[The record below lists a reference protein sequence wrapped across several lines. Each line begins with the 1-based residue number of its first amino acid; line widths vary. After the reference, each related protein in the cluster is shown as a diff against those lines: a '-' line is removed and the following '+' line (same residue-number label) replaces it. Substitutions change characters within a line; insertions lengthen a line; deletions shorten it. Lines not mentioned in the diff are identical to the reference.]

1 MRPSSLRNVRTIW
14 YPEIRRFCP
23 TIPIILAGT
32 QADLR
37 YLLHDD
43 TYLKMEKGLMY
54 RCVCV
59 SVCVCVCVCVYM
71 WFWRELYLSTS
82 FTTWPL
88 LHSGLIRLGIT
99 LLLLVFLW

>member
-23 TIPIILAGT
+23 TTPIILVGT

-37 YLLHDD
+37 YLFYDD

-54 RCVCV
+54 RWVCV
-59 SVCVCVCVCVYM
+59 WGCVCVCVCV
-71 WFWRELYLSTS
+71 RE
-82 FTTWPL
+82 
-88 LHSGLIRLGIT
+88 RERDV
-99 LLLLVFLW
+99 LVCMCVCACVCVLMFVYVHAFVCMCM